1 MGNGYGMVL
10 NDGAGRGLPYGI
22 TMMKPLH
29 IIAGAAIALSALAAA
44 PYAAQAQTVRGL
56 DSPGVGDTQGS
67 SANSGPPSSFIIE
80 PEAQIEGDRIK
91 QQTYRSQAI
100 GKNRNWDLDIGR
112 FQAPIDEDPNGLA
125 EDLED
130 SNYSGMRLRLP
141 FRGRTG
147 Q

>member
-1 MGNGYGMVL
+1 MTGY
-10 NDGAGRGLPYGI
+10 
-22 TMMKPLH
+22 LH
-29 IIAGAAIALSALAAA
+29 TLACAAILLSALAAS
-44 PYAAQAQTVRGL
+44 PNAAQAQTVQGPDAPGAG
-56 DSPGVGDTQGS
+56 DSQGS
-67 SANSGPPSSFIIE
+67 PASSGPPSSFIIE

-112 FQAPIDEDPNGLA
+112 FQAPIDEDPNGVA

-130 SNYSGMRLRLP
+130 NNYSGMRLRLP